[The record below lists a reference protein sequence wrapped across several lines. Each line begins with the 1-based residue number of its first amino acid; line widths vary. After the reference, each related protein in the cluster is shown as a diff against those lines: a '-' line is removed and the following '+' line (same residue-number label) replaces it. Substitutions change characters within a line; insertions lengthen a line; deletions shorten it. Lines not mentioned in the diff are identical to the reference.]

1 MTARG
6 SDEGKAERLFEQLA
20 AGFLADARVS
30 EGRMFGSDVL
40 KVSGKV
46 FAMLVKGELVVKL
59 PQGRVEQLVASHRGA
74 PFDPGHGRPS
84 KEWVTIP
91 PRYGHDWQELAGEA
105 LELVGSSAGRTR
117 RSGPRKPPLRGRL

>member
-1 MTARG
+1 MTAKA
-6 SDEGKAERLFEQLA
+6 SNELKAERLFGRLA
-20 AGFLADARVS
+20 ARFLADPRVS

-40 KVSGKV
+40 KVDGKV
-46 FAMLVKGELVVKL
+46 FAMLVRGELVVKL
-59 PQGRVEQLVASHRGA
+59 QQERVDQLVASRTGA

-91 PRYGHDWQELAGEA
+91 PRHGRDWQELASEA

-117 RSGPRKPPLRGRL
+117 RSGPRKPATRGR

>member
-1 MTARG
+1 MTASG
-6 SDEGKAERLFEQLA
+6 SDEPIAERLFEQLA
-20 AGFLADARVS
+20 ARFLADARVS

-40 KVSGKV
+40 KVDGKV

-59 PQGRVEQLVASHRGA
+59 QQERVDQLVASRTGA

-91 PRYGHDWQELAGEA
+91 PRYSRDWPKLAGEA
-105 LELVGSSAGRTR
+105 LELVGSSVGRKRPSAGR
-117 RSGPRKPPLRGRL
+117 KPATRGR